1 MIKCPL
7 CDLTTG
13 HSHFSYDIAKYVDD
27 LQAKL
32 EQRIAMEID
41 EHTKV
46 VSLQAKLDV
55 ATKGIIDAMTYI
67 TCPPGVWNILNTA
80 LAEINRIGGMNV
92 QG

>member
-1 MIKCPL
+1 
-7 CDLTTG
+7 
-13 HSHFSYDIAKYVDD
+13 
-27 LQAKL
+27 
-32 EQRIAMEID
+32 MEID